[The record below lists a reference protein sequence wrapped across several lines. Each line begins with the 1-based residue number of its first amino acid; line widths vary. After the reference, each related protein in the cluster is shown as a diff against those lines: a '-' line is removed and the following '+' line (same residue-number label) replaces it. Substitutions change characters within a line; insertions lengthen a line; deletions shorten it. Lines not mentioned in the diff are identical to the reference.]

1 MADES
6 ILNRV
11 IGMQQQ
17 GYSDEQISQILSQ
30 EGISPKEVTDSL
42 NKSRIKAAVYQPEPF
57 YPEQYAEQVVQPAAM
72 PLQAQMPQPAAA
84 MPTMPGAPA
93 AEPSQQ
99 YYPEYVQGMST
110 ETVSEITEQ
119 IVNEKITDLTKN
131 ISDISIFKERIE
143 KQVSMLDER
152 LRKIESIID
161 ELKAA
166 IIRKIGEHGENI
178 REMKD
183 EMGMMQDSFSKVM
196 TPLAENVRK
205 LEDMIGKE
213 PTRISAKKPSS
224 KPTTSK
230 TLKEGSF
237 M

>member
-1 MADES
+1 MADKS
-6 ILNRV
+6 TLNRV

-30 EGISPKEVTDSL
+30 EGISPKEIIDSI

-57 YPEQYAEQVVQPAAM
+57 YPEQYAESQVQQPAM
-72 PLQAQMPQPAAA
+72 PQQVPMPQPAPI
-84 MPTMPGAPA
+84 MPSVSA

-110 ETVSEITEQ
+110 ETVSEIAEQ
-119 IVNEKITDLTKN
+119 IISEKVTELTKN
-131 ISDISIFKERIE
+131 ISDISVFREKIE
-143 KQVSMLDER
+143 KQVSILDER

-161 ELKAA
+161 ELRAA

-178 REMKD
+178 REIKD
-183 EMGMMQDSFSKVM
+183 EMGMMQDSFSRVM

-213 PTRISAKKPSS
+213 PTRISAKKPVS
-224 KPTTSK
+224 KPSK
-230 TLKEGSF
+230 PKEESSI
-237 M
+237 